1 VIVALVSDVFYDA
14 GGPAR
19 LATRLREARARGAEL
34 VLLPELPLNP
44 WSPATEIVRQE
55 DAEPVAG
62 PRHQILSAAAR
73 EAGVAVVGGAI
84 VQEPLTRQRYNT
96 ALVFDRAGRHLV
108 AYRKVHLPQEEGF
121 WETRHY
127 EPGDALS
134 PVLDAFTL
142 RVGLQ
147 ICSDI
152 NRPEGCHLL
161 GAMGAEV
168 ILNPRATEAAT
179 FDRWRTVFVA
189 NAMTS
194 GAYLL
199 SVNRPREE
207 QGVQL
212 GGPSFVVAPT
222 GEVIAETTDVMTL
235 VELDRAV
242 VTRARQRYPGYLA
255 TRADLYAE
263 GWSQVKRTR
272 LPHEGHE
279 GHEGH
284 ED

>member
-1 VIVALVSDVFYDA
+1 MIVALVSEVFYDA
-14 GGPAR
+14 SGPERLAAR
-19 LATRLREARARGAEL
+19 LQAAKASGADL
-34 VLLPELPLNP
+34 ALLPELPLNP
-44 WSPATEIVRQE
+44 WSPATDVPRDE
-55 DAEPVAG
+55 DAELPEG
-62 PRHQILSAAAR
+62 PRHHALSAAAR
-73 EAGVAVVGGAI
+73 QAGIATVGGAI
-84 VQEPLTRQRYNT
+84 VQDPASGRRHNT
-96 ALVFDRAGRHLV
+96 ALVFGADGAHL
-108 AYRKVHLPQEEGF
+108 ASYRKVHLPEEEGF

-134 PVLDAFTL
+134 PVLEMFAL

-179 FDRWRTVFVA
+179 FNRWRTVFIA

-199 SVNRPREE
+199 SVNRPAEE
-207 QGVQL
+207 QGVRL
-212 GGPSFVVAPT
+212 GGPTFAVAPT
-222 GEVIAETTDVMTL
+222 GDVLAETTDALTL
-235 VELDRAV
+235 VTLERDV
-242 VTRARQRYPGYLA
+242 VRRARQRYPGYLA

-263 GWSQVKRTR
+263 GWRRVTRTR
-272 LPHEGHE
+272 LPHE
-279 GHEGH
+279 
-284 ED
+284 